1 MRHSLQ
7 SHIIYLEKTIKS
19 LRDRLTDLHL
29 NQDEVLDLELQLAQA
44 ESALAHYREAYALE
58 TGVSNPEPPA
68 GSGSGFGNDTDDA
81 TKHSKKKN
89 DGDAAIR
96 TREMRKAGSRLQFAF
111 NARRKSA
118 GR

>member
-7 SHIIYLEKTIKS
+7 SHIVYLEKTIKS
-19 LRDRLTDLHL
+19 LRNRLTDLLL
-29 NQDEVLDLELQLAQA
+29 NHDEVRDLELQLAQA

-58 TGVSNPEPPA
+58 VGVSNPEPPA
-68 GSGSGFGNDTDDA
+68 GSGSGRGNDTDAMKD
-81 TKHSKKKN
+81 SKKKN

-96 TREMRKAGSRLQFAF
+96 TRRMRKAGSRLQFAF

>member
-1 MRHSLQ
+1 MRRSLQ
-7 SHIIYLEKTIKS
+7 SHIVYLEKTIKS
-19 LRDRLTDLHL
+19 LGNRLTDLLL
-29 NQDEVLDLELQLAQA
+29 NQDEVLDLELQLALA

-58 TGVSNPEPPA
+58 IGVSNPEPPA
-68 GSGSGFGNDTDDA
+68 GSRFGLGNDTDAMED
-81 TKHSKKKN
+81 SKKKN

-96 TREMRKAGSRLQFAF
+96 TRGMRKAASRLLFAF

>member
-19 LRDRLTDLHL
+19 LRNRLADLHL

-44 ESALAHYREAYALE
+44 EGALAHYREAYALE
-58 TGVSNPEPPA
+58 IGVSNPEPPA
-68 GSGSGFGNDTDDA
+68 GSGSGLGNDRDA
-81 TKHSKKKN
+81 VEDSKKKN

-96 TREMRKAGSRLQFAF
+96 TRGMRKAGSRLQFAF